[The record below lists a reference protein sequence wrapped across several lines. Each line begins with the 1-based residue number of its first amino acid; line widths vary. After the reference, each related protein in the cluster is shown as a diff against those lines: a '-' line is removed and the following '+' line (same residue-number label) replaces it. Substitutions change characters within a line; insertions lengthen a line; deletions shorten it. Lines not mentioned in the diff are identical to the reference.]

1 LQSSIADT
9 SLSDAGSWGKI
20 LLMRPEE
27 KARVK
32 IDQMLEDAGWKV
44 VDREAYSPTITA
56 AAIREALLL
65 GNCEADYLLFI
76 NGKAVGVLEAKRE
89 EIDVASDRV
98 CEQAAGYTRYAPRCY
113 PSYGR
118 PLPFIYQS
126 NGNTTLFRDCRDEYS
141 DYDYLN
147 RIHTPKELVKMLGID
162 DPYAGLPTLKKKG
175 LRDCQYEA
183 ITELEYSF
191 RTGQDRALLVLAT
204 GAGKTYTACMSAYR
218 FLAYTPM
225 KRILFLVDRNNLGK
239 QAEVEFGMFRL
250 TENGDPFNTIY
261 TVNRLKSNIIPAD
274 SNVVISTIQRLFS
287 LLTGREIIDDDDDDE
302 DTVTDEVQLSGN
314 MVLPPD
320 FFDLVIIDECHRS
333 IYGEWRRVLEYFSS
347 AKMIGLTATPVP
359 ETMAFFNNNRVVNY
373 TLERSIVDNVNV
385 DCRVYRIK
393 TEATENGGAIRKGDK
408 LKRVTRYTGTVEE
421 IKNEESRS
429 YTREELNRSII
440 NPAQIKLV
448 LETYR
453 DAVYTEMFTDPQR
466 EPNMDYL
473 PKTLIFALN
482 ENHATNIVNIAKEV
496 FGRTDDKYVQKIT
509 YSSGDSNE
517 LIRQFRNDKEFRI
530 AVTCTLVA
538 TGTDV
543 KPLEVL
549 IFMRDV
555 ASEPLYIQMK
565 GRGVR
570 TIDDDQL
577 RNVTPN
583 AFSKDCFFLVDA
595 VGVTESIKNVPGA
608 GTGPQGPT
616 ITLKRLLELLTH
628 GNVSDENLRLLAS
641 KLPRIDRK
649 CNDDQRD
656 EFEHLAHA
664 SMREISSNIFEA
676 FERDALPPYEDFNEP
691 NNERKALVAPLTHH
705 PDARHYLL
713 ILAAGFMETLQ
724 PGEDTL
730 ISKGFSQE
738 EALEVT
744 SAFEK
749 YCNEHKDEI
758 EALRM
763 IYNNDGE
770 PLTYVILKDL
780 ENKLKMANNKF
791 HSSRVWNS
799 YAIVNPQSVKK
810 YTTKEEKEALTN
822 IIQLVRFAN
831 HQIEKLESLYPQAQQ
846 RFNLWYGQMQR
857 TVTETQISIIRQIVD
872 YIASNG
878 ACTIKDIIDDDRSRA
893 AQLINAFGGKEQ
905 ADEALVS
912 LSRFLLYRKTA

>member
-1 LQSSIADT
+1 MT
-9 SLSDAGSWGKI
+9 
-20 LLMRPEE
+20 PEE

-32 IDQMLEDAGWKV
+32 IDQMFEDAGWKV
-44 VDREAYSPTITA
+44 VDRDFYSPTITA
-56 AAIREALLL
+56 AAIREGLLE
-65 GNCEADYLLFI
+65 GNREADYFLFI

-89 EIDVASDRV
+89 EVDVVSDVV
-98 CEQAAGYTRYAPRCY
+98 CEQAIRYTRYVPECY
-113 PSYGR
+113 QAYER
-118 PLPFIYQS
+118 PLPFIYVS
-126 NGNTTLFRDCRDEYS
+126 NGVNTYFRDCRIKDS
-141 DYDYLN
+141 DLEEIN
-147 RIHTPKELVKMLGID
+147 RIHTPKEMVKMLGIT
-162 DPYAGLPTLKKKG
+162 DPYAGLPTLQKKG

-183 ITELEYSF
+183 ISELEYSF
-191 RTGQDRALLVLAT
+191 RTGQNRALLVLAT
-204 GAGKTYTACMSAYR
+204 GAGKTYTACMASYR

-239 QAEVEFGMFRL
+239 QAEGEFGMFRL

-261 TVNRLKSNIIPAD
+261 TVNRLKSNKVPSE

-287 LLTGREIIDDDDDDE
+287 LLTGQEIVDNDDDDE
-302 DTVTDEVQLSGN
+302 DDATGEVELPGN
-314 MVLPPD
+314 IQLPPD
-320 FFDLVIIDECHRS
+320 FFDLIIIDECHRS
-333 IYGEWRRVLEYFSS
+333 IYGNWRKVLEYFNT

-373 TLERSIVDNVNV
+373 TLERSIVDGVNV
-385 DCRVYRIK
+385 DARIYRIK
-393 TEATENGGAIRKGDK
+393 TEATENGGAILKGDK
-408 LKRVTRYTGTVEE
+408 LKRVTRYTGEVES
-421 IKNEESRS
+421 IKNEETRN
-429 YTREELNRSII
+429 YTKTELNRSII

-466 EPNMDYL
+466 EANMDYL

-482 ENHATNIVNIAKEV
+482 EIHATNIVRIAKEV
-496 FGRTDDKYVQKIT
+496 FGRKDDKFVQKIT

-543 KPLEVL
+543 KPLEVVM
-549 IFMRDV
+549 FMRDV

-570 TIDDDQL
+570 TIGDDQL

-583 AFSKDCFFLVDA
+583 AFSKDCYFLVDA
-595 VGVTESIKNVPGA
+595 VGVTESHKTVPG
-608 GTGPQGPT
+608 GGEGPQGPT

-628 GNVSDENLRLLAS
+628 GNVSDENLLTLAA
-641 KLPRIDRK
+641 KLPRIDKK
-649 CNDDQRD
+649 CNDKQR
-656 EFEHLAHA
+656 EQFQELAHA
-664 SMREISSNIFEA
+664 SMREISSSIYEA
-676 FERDALPPYEDFNEP
+676 FEKGTLPPYENINEP
-691 NNERKALVAPLTHH
+691 NNERKGLVAPLTHH
-705 PDARHYLL
+705 PEARQYLL

-738 EALEVT
+738 EATELT

-749 YCNEHKDEI
+749 YCNEHQDEI

-770 PLTYVILKDL
+770 PLTYALLKDL

-791 HSSRVWNS
+791 QTSRLWNS
-799 YAIVNPQSVKK
+799 YAIVSPQSVKK

-831 HQIEKLESLYPQAQQ
+831 HQIEKLESLYPLAQQ

-857 TVTETQISIIRQIVD
+857 TVTESQIAIIRQIVD

-878 ACTIKDIIDDDRSRA
+878 ACTIKDIIDDDKTRA
-893 AQLINAFGGKEQ
+893 AQLIKAFGGKQQ

-912 LSRFLLYRKTA
+912 LSKFLLYRKTA

>member
-1 LQSSIADT
+1 MT
-9 SLSDAGSWGKI
+9 
-20 LLMRPEE
+20 PEE

-44 VDREAYSPTITA
+44 VDRDAYSPTITA

-65 GNCEADYLLFI
+65 GNNEADYLLFI

-89 EIDVASDRV
+89 EIDVSSDKV
-98 CEQAAGYTRYAPRCY
+98 CEQAAGYTRYAPKCY

-118 PLPFIYQS
+118 PLPVIYQS
-126 NGNTTLFRDCRDEYS
+126 NGNTTLFRDCRDRDS
-141 DYDYLN
+141 DYEILN
-147 RIHTPKELVKMLGID
+147 KIYTPKELVKLLGID
-162 DPYAGLPTLKKKG
+162 DPYAGLPSLKKKG

-191 RTGQDRALLVLAT
+191 RNGQNRALLVLAT

-225 KRILFLVDRNNLGK
+225 KRVLFLVDRNNLGK
-239 QAEVEFGMFRL
+239 QAEGEFGMFRL

-261 TVNRLKSNIIPAD
+261 TVNRLKSNKIPTD

-287 LLTGREIIDDDDDDE
+287 LLTGKEITDDDDDD
-302 DTVTDEVQLSGN
+302 DDPTTGEVQLTGK

-320 FFDLVIIDECHRS
+320 FFNLIIIDECHRS
-333 IYGEWRRVLEYFSS
+333 IYGEWRKVLEYFSS

-373 TLERSIVDNVNV
+373 TLERSIVDGVNV

-408 LKRVTRYTGTVEE
+408 LKRVTRYTGAVEDV
-421 IKNEESRS
+421 KNEESRS
-429 YTREELNRSII
+429 YTREELNRSVV

-496 FGRTDDKYVQKIT
+496 FGRKDDKFVQKIT

-555 ASEPLYIQMK
+555 DSEPLYIQMK

-570 TIDDDQL
+570 TIGDDQL

-595 VGVTESIKNVPGA
+595 VGVTESHKTVPGG

-616 ITLKRLLELLTH
+616 ITLKKLLERLTH
-628 GNVSDENLRLLAS
+628 GEVSDEYLLTLAAR
-641 KLPRIDRK
+641 LPRIDRK
-649 CNDDQRD
+649 CNDGQRE
-656 EFEHLAHA
+656 EFFNLAHA
-664 SMREISSNIFEA
+664 SMREISANIYEA
-676 FERDALPPYEDFNEP
+676 FERGLPVYENINEP
-691 NNERKALVAPLTHH
+691 NTERKALVAPLTHH
-705 PDARHYLL
+705 PEARNYLL

-738 EALEVT
+738 EAQEVT

-749 YCNEHKDEI
+749 YCEEHKDEI

-791 HSSRVWNS
+791 QSSRVWNS
-799 YAIVNPQSVKK
+799 YAIVSPQSVKK

-857 TVTETQISIIRQIVD
+857 SITDTQIAIIRQIVD

-878 ACTIKDIIDDDRSRA
+878 ACTIKDIIDDDKTRA
-893 AQLINAFGGKEQ
+893 AQLINAFGGKDQ

-912 LSRFLLYRKTA
+912 LSKFLLYRKTA

>member
-1 LQSSIADT
+1 MT
-9 SLSDAGSWGKI
+9 
-20 LLMRPEE
+20 PEE

-32 IDQMLEDAGWKV
+32 IDQMFEDAGWKV
-44 VDREAYSPTITA
+44 VDRDFYSPTITA
-56 AAIREALLL
+56 AAIREGLLE
-65 GNCEADYLLFI
+65 GNHEADYFLFI

-89 EIDVASDRV
+89 EVDVASDIV
-98 CEQAAGYTRYAPRCY
+98 CEQTIKYTRYVPQCY
-113 PSYGR
+113 QAYLR

-126 NGNTTLFRDCRDEYS
+126 NGVTTLFRDCRIEDS
-141 DYDYLN
+141 DYEDMN
-147 RIHTPKELVKMLGID
+147 RIHTPKEMVKLLGIE
-162 DPYAGLPTLKKKG
+162 DPYAGLPTLQKKG
-175 LRDCQYEA
+175 LRDCQYDA
-183 ITELEYSF
+183 ISELENSF
-191 RTGQDRALLVLAT
+191 RSGQNRALMVLAT
-204 GAGKTYTACMSAYR
+204 GAGKTYTACMAAYR

-239 QAEVEFGMFRL
+239 QAEGEFGMFRL

-261 TVNRLKSNIIPAD
+261 TVNRLKSNNVPSD

-287 LLTGREIIDDDDDDE
+287 LLTGQEIDDNDDDDE
-302 DTVTDEVQLSGN
+302 VTDVGEVELPGNLQLPQN
-314 MVLPPD
+314 
-320 FFDLVIIDECHRS
+320 FFDLIIIDECHRS
-333 IYGEWRRVLEYFSS
+333 IYGNWRKVLEYFSS

-359 ETMAFFNNNRVVNY
+359 ETMAFFNNNRVANY
-373 TLERSIVDNVNV
+373 TLERSIVDGVNV

-393 TEATENGGAIRKGDK
+393 TEAAENGGAILKGQDIR
-408 LKRVTRYTGTVEE
+408 RVTKYTGEVEI
-421 IKNEESRS
+421 IKNEETRS
-429 YTREELNRSII
+429 YTKEELNRSVI

-453 DAVYTEMFTDPQR
+453 DAVYTEMFTDHQR
-466 EPNMDYL
+466 DPNMDYL

-482 ENHATNIVNIAKEV
+482 EAHATNIVKIAKEV
-496 FGRTDDKYVQKIT
+496 FGRTDDKFVQKIT

-517 LIRQFRNDKEFRI
+517 LIRQFRNDKDFRI

-570 TIDDDQL
+570 TIGDDQL
-577 RNVTPN
+577 RIVTPN

-595 VGVTESIKNVPGA
+595 VGVTESHKTVPGG

-616 ITLKRLLELLTH
+616 ITLRRLLELLTH
-628 GNVSDENLRLLAS
+628 GNVADEYLLTLAA
-641 KLPRIDRK
+641 KLPRIDKK
-649 CNDDQRD
+649 CNEAQRQHFQ
-656 EFEHLAHA
+656 ELANA
-664 SMREISSNIFEA
+664 SMREISSNIYEA
-676 FERDALPPYEDFNEP
+676 FEKDLLPPYEDINEP
-691 NNERKALVAPLTHH
+691 NNERKGLVAPLTHH
-705 PDARHYLL
+705 PEARHYLL
-713 ILAAGFMETLQ
+713 ILAAGFLETLQ
-724 PGEDTL
+724 PGEDSL

-738 EALEVT
+738 EATELT

-749 YCNEHKDEI
+749 YCDEHQDEI

-763 IYNNDGE
+763 IYNNEGE
-770 PLTYVILKDL
+770 PLTYYILKDL

-791 HSSRVWNS
+791 QSSRIWNS

-810 YTTKEEKEALTN
+810 HTTKEEKEALTN

-857 TVTETQISIIRQIVD
+857 TVTETQIAIIRQIVD

-878 ACTIKDIIDDDRSRA
+878 ACTIKDIIDDDKTRA

-912 LSRFLLYRKTA
+912 LSKFLLYRKTA

>member
-1 LQSSIADT
+1 MT
-9 SLSDAGSWGKI
+9 
-20 LLMRPEE
+20 PEE

-32 IDQMLEDAGWKV
+32 IDQMFEDAGWKV
-44 VDREAYSPTITA
+44 VDRDFYSPTITA
-56 AAIREALLL
+56 AAIREGLLE
-65 GNCEADYLLFI
+65 GNHEADYFLFI

-89 EIDVASDRV
+89 EVDVSSNKV
-98 CEQAAGYTRYAPRCY
+98 CEQAIRYTRYVQSCY
-113 PSYGR
+113 QAYER
-118 PLPFIYQS
+118 PLPFIYLS
-126 NGNTTLFRDCRDEYS
+126 NGITTLFRDCRDEDS
-141 DYDYLN
+141 DYNGMN
-147 RIHTPKELVKMLGID
+147 RIHTPKELVKMLGIK
-162 DPYAGLPTLKKKG
+162 DPYAGLPTLQKKG
-175 LRDCQYEA
+175 LRDCQFEA
-183 ITELEYSF
+183 ITELENSF
-191 RTGQDRALLVLAT
+191 RSGQNRALIVLAT
-204 GAGKTYTACMSAYR
+204 GAGKTYTACLAAYR
-218 FLAYTPM
+218 FLAYTSM

-239 QAEVEFGMFRL
+239 QAEGEFGMFRL

-261 TVNRLKSNIIPAD
+261 MVNRLKSNKVPSD

-287 LLTGREIIDDDDDDE
+287 LLTGQEIDDNDDDDE
-302 DTVTDEVQLSGN
+302 VTDIGEVQLPGN
-314 MVLPPD
+314 LQLPQN
-320 FFDLVIIDECHRS
+320 FFDLIIIDECHRS
-333 IYGEWRRVLEYFSS
+333 IYGNWRKVLEYFNT

-373 TLERSIVDNVNV
+373 TLERSIVDGVNV
-385 DCRVYRIK
+385 DGRIFRIK
-393 TEATENGGAIRKGDK
+393 TEATENGGAILKGQK
-408 LKRVTRYTGTVEE
+408 LKRVTRYTGEVEDV
-421 IKNEESRS
+421 KNEETRN
-429 YTREELNRSII
+429 YTRAELNRSII

-466 EPNMDYL
+466 EPIMDYL

-482 ENHATNIVNIAKEV
+482 ENHATNIVRIAKEV
-496 FGRTDDKYVQKIT
+496 FGRTDDNFVQKIT

-517 LIRQFRNDKEFRI
+517 LIRKFRNDKEFRI

-570 TIDDDQL
+570 TIGDDQL

-595 VGVTESIKNVPGA
+595 VGVTESHKTVPG
-608 GTGPQGPT
+608 GGEGPQGPT
-616 ITLKRLLELLTH
+616 ITLRRLLELLTH
-628 GNVSDENLRLLAS
+628 GNVADEYLLTLAA

-649 CNDDQRD
+649 CNDSQRQHFQ
-656 EFEHLAHA
+656 ELAQA
-664 SMREISSNIFEA
+664 SMREISSSIYEA
-676 FERDALPPYEDFNEP
+676 FEKGILPPYEDINEP
-691 NNERKALVAPLTHH
+691 NNERKGLVAPLTHH
-705 PDARHYLL
+705 PEARHYLL
-713 ILAAGFMETLQ
+713 ILAAGFLETLQ

-738 EALEVT
+738 EATEVT

-749 YCNEHKDEI
+749 YCDEHQDDI

-770 PLTYVILKDL
+770 PLTYYILKDL

-791 HSSRVWNS
+791 QTSRIWNS

-810 YTTKEEKEALTN
+810 HTTKEEKEALTN

-831 HQIEKLESLYPQAQQ
+831 HQIEKLESLYPLAQQ

-857 TVTETQISIIRQIVD
+857 TVTESQIAIIRQIVD

-878 ACTIKDIIDDDRSRA
+878 ACTIKDIIDDDKTRA
-893 AQLINAFGGKEQ
+893 AQLINAFGGKQQ